1 MTNNERVNL
10 KKIKTQLE
18 LKKSSISNAMHG
30 LKRGEET
37 RRLQLAITKIEESV
51 LWLNHAIEY
60 DSQINK
66 ALNTELYA

>member
-37 RRLQLAITKIEESV
+37 RRLQIAITKIEEAG

-60 DSQINK
+60 DSPI
-66 ALNTELYA
+66 